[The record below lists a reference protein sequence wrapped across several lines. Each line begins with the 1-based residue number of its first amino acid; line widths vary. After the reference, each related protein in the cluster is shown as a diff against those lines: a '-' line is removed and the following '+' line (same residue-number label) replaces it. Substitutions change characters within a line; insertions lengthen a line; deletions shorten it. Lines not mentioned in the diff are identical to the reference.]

1 MKNLETMQFG
11 ERQQRVS
18 FPSDKRALLLLNEKV
33 VTIPAS
39 EEEGMEREEQTV
51 YEYDGMFLDVSSPNE
66 SSVLSKVKEL
76 KTSDL
81 IVYDSSE
88 DVNQFTY
95 RDVKM
100 WLDKATRNGLLM
112 RFNAEKAQGIEIT
125 TLWYDGIEYTLN
137 VEDGISML
145 YAIELYASK
154 SYDNTQKHMNAILGL
169 TTIEDVVSYDYTVG
183 YPDKLVL

>member
-1 MKNLETMQFG
+1 MKELSTMQFS
-11 ERQQRVS
+11 ERQQKLT
-18 FPSDKRALLLLNEKV
+18 FPSEKRALLLLNERV
-33 VTIPAS
+33 LTIPAS

-51 YEYDGMFLDVSSPNE
+51 YEYDGMFLDVSNPNE
-66 SSVLSKVKEL
+66 DSVLSAVKEL
-76 KTSDL
+76 KISDL
-81 IVYDSSE
+81 MVYDSSE

-95 RDVKM
+95 QGVKM

-125 TLWYDGIEYTLN
+125 TLWYDGIEYTLR

-154 SYDNTQKHMNAILGL
+154 SYDNTQKHMNAISELDTL
-169 TTIEDVVSYDYTVG
+169 EEVISYDYTVG
-183 YPDKLVL
+183 YSDKLVL

>member
-1 MKNLETMQFG
+1 MKELSTMQFSVRP
-11 ERQQRVS
+11 ERLS
-18 FPSDKRALLLLNEKV
+18 YPSEKRALLLLNERV

-39 EEEGMEREEQTV
+39 EEEGMEREKQTV

-76 KTSDL
+76 KISDL
-81 IVYDSSE
+81 MVYDSSGN
-88 DVNQFTY
+88 VNQFTY
-95 RDVKM
+95 QGVKM

-112 RFNAEKAQGIEIT
+112 RFNAEKAQGIKTT
-125 TLWYDGIEYTLN
+125 TLWYDGVEYTLR

-154 SYDNTQKHMNAILGL
+154 SYDNTQKHMNAISELA
-169 TTIEDVVSYDYTVG
+169 TSEEVISYDYEVG